1 MSMKALL
8 HQLEL
13 SFWDTFI
20 PLMNKSPS
28 VRYIVPRFYR
38 LVHIKEFQDTLKYT
52 VILTIVGLILGFIGS
67 LAPDLIAYVYIH

>member
-1 MSMKALL
+1 MSVKALL
-8 HQLEL
+8 NRLEL

-28 VRYIVPRFYR
+28 VRYIMPRLYR
-38 LVHIKEFQDTLKYT
+38 LLHIKEFQDTLKYT

>member
-1 MSMKALL
+1 MKALL

-28 VRYIVPRFYR
+28 VRYIVPRLYR
-38 LVHIKEFQDTLKYT
+38 LLHIKEFQDTLKYT

-67 LAPDLIAYVYIH
+67 LASDLIEYVYIH